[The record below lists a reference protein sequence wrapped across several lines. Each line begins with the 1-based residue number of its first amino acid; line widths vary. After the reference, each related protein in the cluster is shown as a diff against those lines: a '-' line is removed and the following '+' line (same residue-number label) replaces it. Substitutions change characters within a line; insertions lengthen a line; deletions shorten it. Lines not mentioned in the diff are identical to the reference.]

1 MHQVS
6 QNTSEEQQ
14 NQRDFET
21 SEDSLFQNSGRRTAA
36 TMGRFTESQGQR
48 GRPTG
53 VSDRRTNNRVRLTIT
68 ENSEEYREEIVASPS
83 QETDQQRLRL
93 INNSNPNSNDNP

>member
-1 MHQVS
+1 
-6 QNTSEEQQ
+6 
-14 NQRDFET
+14 
-21 SEDSLFQNSGRRTAA
+21 
-36 TMGRFTESQGQR
+36 MGRFTESQGQR

-83 QETDQQRLRL
+83 QETD
-93 INNSNPNSNDNP
+93 